1 MKTINEAI
9 IDNEK
14 AAELNKIEY
23 AKRHQSFNF
32 HRGEEFK
39 QTAEWLKTLKN
50 IIDIVDNYNN
60 CDEEDT
66 ESYFFQKIINEIEA
80 LEGN

>member
-23 AKRHQSFNF
+23 AKRHQSFNLR
-32 HRGEEFK
+32 RGEEFK
-39 QTAEWLKTLKN
+39 QTAEWLTALKN
-50 IIDIVDNYNN
+50 IMDIVDNYNN

-66 ESYFFQKIINEIEA
+66 ESYFFQKIINEVEA
-80 LEGN
+80 LEKN